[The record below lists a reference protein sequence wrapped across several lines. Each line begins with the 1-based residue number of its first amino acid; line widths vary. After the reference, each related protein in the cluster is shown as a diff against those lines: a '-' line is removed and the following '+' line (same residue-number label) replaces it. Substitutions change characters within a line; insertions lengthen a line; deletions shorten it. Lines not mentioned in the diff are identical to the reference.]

1 MDFTKLLSLLLSLPL
16 TFLTGCSADTS
27 TAPPQNAGAAI
38 QTTIGYEDNDYYS
51 DWAGEPYETITLASD
66 KIEYSGTGAMVS
78 GTTLTIRSE
87 GTYVVSGSLTDGQ
100 IIVDAGKDDV
110 VRLVLNGAEL
120 YCNTSAPLY
129 AKQAEKLIVSL
140 PDGTKNVLSDASAYR
155 YETEDTSEPDAALFS
170 KDDLTINGGGT
181 LTVNANYDN
190 GIKSKDDLRV
200 IGATLDVTAINNAIV
215 GRDGVA
221 VKYGSF
227 TLTSGADGIKAN
239 NDTDTDKGLIE
250 IEDGIF
256 RITAAQDGIQAETT
270 LSIFGGEFEIE
281 TGGGAA
287 LAPARQNTPMGGFS
301 GRGGM
306 GIPDGQT
313 PPELPQEGQPPDS
326 ISDKPNFAPPDMT
339 ADNAE
344 TEEESKKALK
354 AGSALNIYSGKITA
368 DSYDDTIHSNGNV
381 TVSGGIL
388 SLQTGDDGIHADA
401 EVFIKN
407 GTILIPKCY
416 EGIEGANITID
427 GGTIDLT
434 ASDDGINAA
443 GGEED
448 ESVGDGGPRGMG
460 MGSGTNTL
468 TINGGTISVSAAGDG
483 IDVNGS
489 VTMNGGTVV
498 VNGPTSGGDG
508 ALDYDKEFIINGG
521 TLITAGSAQMNQAPS
536 DSSPQSSI
544 VMAFS
549 NTQEANSTFTLTDS
563 AGNIIAAFAPQKP
576 YQAVV
581 ISTPEIQNG
590 QSYTI
595 NTGASV
601 SGNATAG
608 YYGKNADSAGTALV
622 TFTAENTVTHVN
634 ESGVTAGGMG
644 GFGGRG
650 GPGGNMP
657 NGERTPPDGSER
669 QNRPPKQRPQND
681 GQTND
686 TTQVQ

>member
-51 DWAGEPYETITLASD
+51 DWTGEPYETITLASD
-66 KIEYSGTGAMVS
+66 KIEYSGTGAVVS
-78 GTTLTIRSE
+78 DTTLTIRSE

-287 LAPARQNTPMGGFS
+287 LAPARQNTPMGGFG

-448 ESVGDGGPRGMG
+448 ESVGDGG
-460 MGSGTNTL
+460 
-468 TINGGTISVSAAGDG
+468 AARHG
-483 IDVNGS
+483 
-489 VTMNGGTVV
+489 
-498 VNGPTSGGDG
+498 
-508 ALDYDKEFIINGG
+508 
-521 TLITAGSAQMNQAPS
+521 
-536 DSSPQSSI
+536 
-544 VMAFS
+544 
-549 NTQEANSTFTLTDS
+549 
-563 AGNIIAAFAPQKP
+563 
-576 YQAVV
+576 
-581 ISTPEIQNG
+581 
-590 QSYTI
+590 
-595 NTGASV
+595 
-601 SGNATAG
+601 
-608 YYGKNADSAGTALV
+608 YGKRHKYADHQRRH
-622 TFTAENTVTHVN
+622 NQRKR
-634 ESGVTAGGMG
+634 
-644 GFGGRG
+644 GGRW
-650 GPGGNMP
+650 
-657 NGERTPPDGSER
+657 D
-669 QNRPPKQRPQND
+669 
-681 GQTND
+681 
-686 TTQVQ
+686 